1 MNMQR
6 TENKVAFVAGGGRG
20 IGRAT
25 CYKLAEEGYRLAVAA
40 RTEAEL
46 DEVVETIGA
55 ARGGS
60 VDAYAF
66 DIADEKAVN
75 AAVKDI
81 IDKHGRI
88 DALVNS
94 AGTSYIGPVVMSKI
108 DKCEEVLKV
117 NLLGA
122 LIISKAVL
130 KSMIRRRSGRIVHIG
145 SISGQIG
152 APYNAIYAAS
162 KSGLAGLVKSIAL
175 EVAAS
180 GITCNIVQP
189 GTVRTELFNQTHGAR
204 AKVKG
209 ITLEEQEQALID
221 ENPQRRLVT
230 PEEIA
235 AAVSYLL
242 SDGAASVNGL
252 QLTVDGGR
260 SII

>member
-1 MNMQR
+1 MKAANG
-6 TENKVAFVAGGGRG
+6 KVAFVAGGGRG

-25 CYKLAEEGYRLAVAA
+25 CYRLAEEGYKLAVAA

-46 DEVVETIGA
+46 DEVVETIGF
-55 ARGGS
+55 RGGS

-66 DIADEKAVN
+66 DIVDDNAVN
-75 AAVKDI
+75 TAVKDVV
-81 IDKHGRI
+81 DKHGRI

-94 AGTSYIGPVVMSKI
+94 AGISYIGPVVMSRI
-108 DKCEEVLKV
+108 DKCEEVLRV

-130 KSMIRRRSGRIVHIG
+130 KSMIRQRSGRIVHIG

-162 KSGLAGLVKSIAL
+162 KAGLAGLVKSIAL
-175 EVAAS
+175 EVAAT

-221 ENPQRRLVT
+221 ENPQRRLVV

-235 AAVSYLL
+235 AAVAYLL

>member
-1 MNMQR
+1 MNDNVEQ
-6 TENKVAFVAGGGRG
+6 KIAFVAGGGRG

-25 CYKLAEEGYRLAVAA
+25 CFKLAEQGYKLAVAA

-46 DEVVETIGA
+46 EEVVATIQSK
-55 ARGGS
+55 GGD
-60 VDAYAF
+60 VTPYAF
-66 DIADEKAVN
+66 DIADDKAVN
-75 AAVKDI
+75 SAVKDI
-81 IDKHGRI
+81 LAKYGRI

-108 DKCEEVLKV
+108 DKCEEVLRV

-122 LIISKAVL
+122 MIISKAVL
-130 KSMIRRRSGRIVHIG
+130 RPMIRQRTGRIVHIG

-162 KSGLAGLVKSIAL
+162 KAGLAGLAKSIAL
-175 EVAAS
+175 EVAAT
-180 GITCNIVQP
+180 GITCNVVQP

-204 AKVKG
+204 AKLKG
-209 ITLEEQEQALID
+209 ISLEEQEQALID
-221 ENPQRRLVT
+221 ENPQKKLVI

-235 AAVSYLL
+235 AAVAYLL
-242 SDGAASVNGL
+242 SEHAASVNGL

>member
-1 MNMQR
+1 MNMNRMQ
-6 TENKVAFVAGGGRG
+6 NKVAFVAGGGRG

-25 CYKLAEEGYRLAVAA
+25 CFKLAEEGYRLAVAA
-40 RTEAEL
+40 RTESEL
-46 DEVVETIGA
+46 DEVVGTITT
-55 ARGGS
+55 RGGN

-66 DIADEKAVN
+66 DIADDKAVN
-75 AAVKDI
+75 TAMNEVI
-81 IDKHGRI
+81 RKHDRI

-94 AGTSYIGPVVMSKI
+94 AGISYIGPVVMSKI
-108 DKCEEVLKV
+108 DKCEEVLRV

-122 LIISKAVL
+122 LIISKAAL
-130 KSMIRRRSGRIVHIG
+130 KPMIRQRSGRIVHIG

-162 KSGLAGLVKSIAL
+162 KAGLAGLVKSIAL
-175 EVAAS
+175 EVAAT
-180 GITCNIVQP
+180 GITCNVIQP

-204 AKVKG
+204 ARVKG
-209 ITLEEQEQALID
+209 ITLEEQEQALIG
-221 ENPQRRLVT
+221 ENPQRRLVI